1 MSGASHRWQGWKS
14 DFPWEEDALRHV
26 REQMPD
32 AEPYRAWQT
41 FTFTASTGH
50 VREVDLFIATPGGL
64 FLVEIKSH
72 PGRAT
77 NNGPTWL
84 FRDERTRTLENPLH
98 FTDQK
103 AKELAGQL
111 RQAARALNVRH
122 RIPRIEAAVF
132 LSAPNL
138 HCDLDDFQ
146 RARVYGRDGLTGQTK
161 LPGHLARLAEPA
173 AEQ

>member
-1 MSGASHRWQGWKS
+1 MGLSGQSQRWQGQRS
-14 DFPWEEDALRHV
+14 AYSWEQSALEHIKA
-26 REQMPD
+26 QMPD

-64 FLVEIKSH
+64 FLIEIKSH

-77 NNGPTWL
+77 NNGATWL

-103 AKELAGQL
+103 AKEIAGQL
-111 RQAARALNVRH
+111 
-122 RIPRIEAAVF
+122 
-132 LSAPNL
+132 
-138 HCDLDDFQ
+138 
-146 RARVYGRDGLTGQTK
+146 
-161 LPGHLARLAEPA
+161 
-173 AEQ
+173 